1 MTRNDFI
8 HRAALALITND
19 ISTLGSSREMMEIFI
34 ARINK
39 YADVLQEQGHT
50 FDTEGATD
58 DQTGLKEQLE
68 LSERFRDM
76 YEKVADTGIEAL
88 NRLKTVLG
96 EHPRAR
102 TNPIYRKIAEIVENA
117 RQDAK
122 NTIIG
127 TPLP

>member
-1 MTRNDFI
+1 MTRKEFI
-8 HRAALALITND
+8 HKAVLAIITND
-19 ISTLGSSREMMEIFI
+19 MSALGSSREMMEICI

-58 DQTGLKEQLE
+58 DQADLKAQLD
-68 LSERFRDM
+68 FFDM
-76 YEKVADTGIEAL
+76 YARMANTGVEAL

-102 TNPIYRKIAEIVENA
+102 TNPIYRKIEEIVEKA
-117 RQDAK
+117 LQDIK
-122 NTIIG
+122 NTVENW